1 MVEERLLLAQPGVEL
16 PWEQWMEVAQ
26 ERLETGKSARQWR
39 RTPLIPAPHQAHVCS
54 LELPHLA

>member
-39 RTPLIPAPHQAHVCS
+39 RTPLIPALGRQRQADF
-54 LELPHLA
+54 